1 MPKHAR
7 CAVGFYD
14 NDKRY
19 PDLAYVRSHVNT
31 LTFHKWPVDPKLA
44 EIWRKQ
50 VANPRGDVFNPS
62 PDASGTFVCSNHFPL
77 GRRTPENPK
86 TDYPSIFMTVS
97 DYLQKNSPK
106 KRKANRWQEPGSSKC
121 FSCSRPKSKSVMMIV
136 RELMKRWKPIRTTS
150 FQFLYAV

>member
-7 CAVGFYD
+7 CAVGFCD

-19 PDLAYVRSHVNT
+19 PDLAYVTSHVNN

-50 VANPRGDVFNPS
+50 VAKTRGDVINPS
-62 PDASGTFVCSNHFPL
+62 PGASGTFVCSHHFPR

-86 TDYPSIFMTVS
+86 TDYLSILMTVS
-97 DYLQKNSPK
+97 DYLQKSLPK

-121 FSCSRPKSKSVMMIV
+121 LLVPKI
-136 RELMKRWKPIRTTS
+136 
-150 FQFLYAV
+150 

>member
-7 CAVGFYD
+7 CVVGFCD

-19 PDLAYVRSHVNT
+19 PDLAYVRSHVNN

-50 VANPRGDVFNPS
+50 VAKTRGDVFNPS
-62 PDASGTFVCSNHFPL
+62 PGASGIFICSSHFPL

-86 TDYPSIFMTVS
+86 TDYLSTFMTVS
-97 DYLQKNSPK
+97 DYLQKKSSK
-106 KRKANRWQEPGSSKC
+106 KRKANK
-121 FSCSRPKSKSVMMIV
+121 
-136 RELMKRWKPIRTTS
+136 L
-150 FQFLYAV
+150 